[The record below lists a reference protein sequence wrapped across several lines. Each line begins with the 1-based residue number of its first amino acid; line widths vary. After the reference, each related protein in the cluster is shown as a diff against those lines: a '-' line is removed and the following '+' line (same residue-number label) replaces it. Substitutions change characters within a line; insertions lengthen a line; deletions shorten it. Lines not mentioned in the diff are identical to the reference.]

1 MPAWHAQM
9 RPQYCPSLQPSCDKE
24 TWVPGAYQVP
34 VSPAV
39 LPNVS
44 SVGWQPPTP
53 GAAITL
59 LAGLVVSDGLLLT
72 IAGRPRTTQERAAV
86 FLRLY
91 AALLPLVTPDEAQL
105 LQIDDWAE
113 CVPDLCWRGLI
124 SAAPPLTRL
133 TSCLP
138 PCQARGQI

>member
-1 MPAWHAQM
+1 M
-9 RPQYCPSLQPSCDKE
+9 
-24 TWVPGAYQVP
+24 
-34 VSPAV
+34 
-39 LPNVS
+39 
-44 SVGWQPPTP
+44 GWQPPIP

-59 LAGLVVSDGLLLT
+59 LTQLVVSDGLLLT

-138 PCQARGQI
+138 PCQARGQV